1 MSDIGTGN
9 AGSAP
14 GEITGVKGLIAEH
27 EIQTIDLK
35 YSDLTGNWY
44 HITFPARRLEAVIEH
59 GIPFDGSSI
68 PGMRSVEAGDMIL
81 IPDPQTAMV
90 DPFTAH
96 PTLRMMCYICDAD
109 TRKGVAKDP
118 RSLAQRAQAYMKSTG
133 IADES
138 YWIPEFEFYLFNEAE
153 ITNGKFSAG
162 YKFTSAENKE
172 DLPSSYLDRDG
183 TAVAYRKG
191 YHIDT
196 PFDKYADVREE
207 MAQRIEAIGCPVR
220 YHHHEVGL
228 SGQHEI
234 ETEPVEFGLI
244 TDKMMYIKDI
254 VHQTALQHGL
264 TATFMPKPL
273 YDEPGNGMHFHIQ
286 LRKNGNNVFYEEG
299 KYANLSDLALCFIGG
314 ILKHGPSLT
323 AFTNPST
330 NSFKR
335 LLPGFEAPVKL
346 FFGLANRSA
355 AIRIP
360 KYATTRE
367 LKRIEFRTGDG
378 TCNYYLAMS
387 ALIMAGLDGV
397 RNGIMPTR
405 ENGYGPFDENVYK
418 WTEEQQARLYSIP
431 DSLEGAL
438 QALRDDYEYLLAG
451 DVFSMELI
459 DSWITEKTK
468 EVVAVRNRPHPF
480 EMNLYYG
487 L

>member
-1 MSDIGTGN
+1 MKIPGLVLLYAEATMDRLHQLINENDIR
-9 AGSAP
+9 
-14 GEITGVKGLIAEH
+14 
-27 EIQTIDLK
+27 TIDLK

-44 HITFPARRLEAVIEH
+44 HITFPSRRLERVLTD

-68 PGMRSVEAGDMIL
+68 PGMRSVESGDMIL
-81 IPDPQTAMV
+81 LPDVETAIL
-90 DPFTAH
+90 DPFAEH
-96 PTLRMMCYICDAD
+96 PTIRMLCYICDAD

-118 RSLAQRAQAYMKSTG
+118 RSVAKRTARYMERTG

-138 YWIPEFEFYLFNEAE
+138 FWIPEFEFYLFDEAE
-153 ITNGKFSAG
+153 ITNTKYSAG
-162 YKFTSAENKE
+162 YTFTSAENKE
-172 DLPSSYLDRDG
+172 DLPHGYLDKDG
-183 TAVAYRKG
+183 TATAYRKG

-196 PFDKYADVREE
+196 PFDKYASVREE
-207 MAQRIEAIGCPVR
+207 MVRRIEDAGCPVR

-228 SGQHEI
+228 SGQNEI
-234 ETEPVEFGLI
+234 ETEPVEFKLI

-254 VHQTALQHGL
+254 VHNTALSRGL

-286 LRKNGNNVFYEEG
+286 LRKKGENIFYKEGNYADLSEE
-299 KYANLSDLALCFIGG
+299 ALFFVGG
-314 ILKHGPSLT
+314 ILQHGRSLT

-330 NSFKR
+330 NSYKR

-360 KYATTRE
+360 KYATSKE

-387 ALIMAGLDGV
+387 ALIMAGLDGI
-397 RNGIMPTR
+397 RNKTMPTP
-405 ENGYGPFDENVYK
+405 ENGYGPYDDNVFK
-418 WTEEQQARLYSIP
+418 WPPAKQEKLHSIP
-431 DSLEGAL
+431 ASLEEAL
-438 QALRDDYEYLLAG
+438 QALHEDHEYLLAG
-451 DVFSMELI
+451 DVFNMELI
-459 DSWITEKTK
+459 DSWITEKMK